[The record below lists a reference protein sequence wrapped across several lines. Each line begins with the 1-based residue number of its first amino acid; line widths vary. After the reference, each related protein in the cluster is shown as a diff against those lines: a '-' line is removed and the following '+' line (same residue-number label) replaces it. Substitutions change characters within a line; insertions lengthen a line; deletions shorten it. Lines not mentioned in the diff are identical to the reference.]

1 MNTIL
6 LSQCSVAF
14 EIGNASLVHVGLATR
29 TCTDTKTVTVFAS
42 LFFEPAWSFPRTE
55 KMFRRLGVQL
65 PRFRRLAS
73 DQPDHDGCHSC
84 DQLFN
89 RVQAVRSQALAHRNA
104 KRIDTV
110 FRSRFGLW
118 LPEAARFPLCC
129 SFYPVRYVTTQ
140 KALLL
145 TSFNQE
151 SSRISCPHIP
161 RQFIG
166 LSVTKNSSHLPRK
179 QPLFCR

>member
-1 MNTIL
+1 MHRY
-6 LSQCSVAF
+6 QDRAP
-14 EIGNASLVHVGLATR
+14 
-29 TCTDTKTVTVFAS
+29 

-73 DQPDHDGCHSC
+73 DQPDHDGCHSR